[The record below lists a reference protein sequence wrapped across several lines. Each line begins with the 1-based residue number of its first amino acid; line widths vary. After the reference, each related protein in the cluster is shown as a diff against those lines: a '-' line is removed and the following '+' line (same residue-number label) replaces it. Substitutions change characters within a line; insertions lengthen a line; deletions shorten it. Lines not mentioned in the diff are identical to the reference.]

1 MDELGRINQQDDFED
16 LMSNIERES
25 QAGQNMSQSPSI
37 ASKAKTK
44 NGRNYDLNTVDLDG
58 KANIF
63 GNKNPES
70 KDVVNASDNQTIV
83 NNSVRQTTE
92 LGIDDLM

>member
-1 MDELGRINQQDDFED
+1 
-16 LMSNIERES
+16 MSNIEKDS
-25 QAGQNMSQSPSI
+25 QAAHMSQSPSI
-37 ASKAKTK
+37 AGKSAKAK
-44 NGRNYDLNTVDLDG
+44 GPRNYEMNTLDLDG

-63 GNKNPES
+63 GVKQGDS
-70 KDVVNASDNQTIV
+70 KAGGVAASANQTVV

>member
-1 MDELGRINQQDDFED
+1 
-16 LMSNIERES
+16 
-25 QAGQNMSQSPSI
+25 MSQSPSI
-37 ASKAKTK
+37 ASKTKTK
-44 NGRNYDLNTVDLDG
+44 RGGRNYDLNTVDLDG

-63 GNKNPES
+63 GHKNPES
-70 KDVVNASDNQTIV
+70 KDAINASDNQTIV

>member
-1 MDELGRINQQDDFED
+1 
-16 LMSNIERES
+16 
-25 QAGQNMSQSPSI
+25 MSQSPSI

-44 NGRNYDLNTVDLDG
+44 SGGRNYDLNTVDLDG

-70 KDVVNASDNQTIV
+70 KDVNASDNQTIV